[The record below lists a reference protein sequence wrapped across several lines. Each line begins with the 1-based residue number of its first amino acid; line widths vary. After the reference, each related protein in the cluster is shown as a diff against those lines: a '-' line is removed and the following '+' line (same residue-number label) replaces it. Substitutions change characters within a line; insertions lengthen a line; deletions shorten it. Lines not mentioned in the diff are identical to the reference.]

1 LRNASSRDIIDERSC
16 SIMGNEIITV
26 GGRIEPDAMGLT
38 LPHEHI
44 LVDFIGADKAG
55 KYRYDEEHVVQT
67 MLPYL
72 EEIKAQGV
80 ETFVDC
86 TPMYLG
92 RDPALLRKLST
103 LSGLNILT
111 NTGQYKEPYLP
122 KETFSLS
129 AEELAASW
137 IEEFQNGIGG
147 TDVRPG
153 FIKTAS
159 NPGPLEP
166 IQRKITEA
174 AALTS
179 KSTNL
184 TIATHTGVGIAAMEI
199 LDILDSLGVSPRKWI
214 FVHAQN
220 EEDIELVA
228 KIAERG
234 AWIEL
239 DGIGLEKEK
248 LHRERLLELLERG
261 YEDRILL
268 SQDAGWYRPGEEPG
282 GAKKPF
288 SFLIEFFVPK
298 LREQGVSERSI
309 DNLMIGNPARAFAV

>member
-1 LRNASSRDIIDERSC
+1 MAS
-16 SIMGNEIITV
+16 EIITV
-26 GGRIEPDAMGLT
+26 RGNIKPEVMGLT

-44 LVDFIGADKAG
+44 LVDFIGADKEG
-55 KYRYDEEHVVQT
+55 KHRYDEKDVIET

-72 EEIKAQGV
+72 EEIRQQGV
-80 ETFVDC
+80 KTFIDC

-92 RDPALLRKLST
+92 RDVALLQTLST
-103 LSGLNILT
+103 LSELNILT
-111 NTGQYKEPYLP
+111 NTGQYREPYLP
-122 KETFSLS
+122 EETFTVS
-129 AEELAASW
+129 AEELAESW
-137 IEEFQNGIGG
+137 IDEFEKGIEG

-153 FIKTAS
+153 FIKTAV

-184 TIATHTGVGIAAMEI
+184 TIATHTGIGIAAKEILEI
-199 LDILDSLGVSPRKWI
+199 LDGVGVSPRKWI

-220 EEDIELVA
+220 EEDIDLVA
-228 KIAERG
+228 EIAEQG

-239 DGIGLEKEK
+239 DGIGPEKEQLHLEK
-248 LHRERLLELLERG
+248 LLEMG

-282 GAKKPF
+282 GAKKSF
-288 SFLIEFFVPK
+288 AFLIDSFLPK
-298 LREQGVSERSI
+298 LRERGVTQGTIEKIMVA
-309 DNLMIGNPARAFAV
+309 NPAEAFAV